1 MVWPRQKDAGEQNT
15 KINYGMDPT
24 GEKKKRPSKENL
36 NKRSTGS
43 HNNKKFETRPMEKQR
58 GMVFGLQKMVTAVIK
73 PEGWMDGR
81 VGGWVDGR
89 TDRWMDR

>member
-1 MVWPRQKDAGEQNT
+1 
-15 KINYGMDPT
+15 MDPT

-43 HNNKKFETRPMEKQR
+43 HNNNKFETRPIEKQR

-73 PEGWMDGR
+73 SEGWKDRR
-81 VGGWVDGR
+81 VGGWVIGR
-89 TDRWMDR
+89 TDRRMDR